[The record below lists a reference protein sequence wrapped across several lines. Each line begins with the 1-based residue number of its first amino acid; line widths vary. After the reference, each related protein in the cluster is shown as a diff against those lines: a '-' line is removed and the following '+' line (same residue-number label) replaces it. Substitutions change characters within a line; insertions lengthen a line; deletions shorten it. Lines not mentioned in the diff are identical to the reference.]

1 MFQEIEVLQL
11 LEAGLYL
18 LDGKQQPDRLH
29 PAATSHQLIEADGI
43 VSVLCGVQ
51 RTRFAKL
58 PSTWSDNLAD
68 TIVPSPTGL
77 GKRRSCVTQL

>member
-51 RTRFAKL
+51 RTSVSFVQPEAEL
-58 PSTWSDNLAD
+58 LFSAET
-68 TIVPSPTGL
+68 
-77 GKRRSCVTQL
+77 